1 MQGQNKIDFENL
13 KVGNYAYS
21 DYTEQYYLVASLPNI
36 AIEGEIIY
44 ALVRLD
50 GCGYYYASKSIEE
63 LKKKISQDGGE
74 TIIYKDL
81 IV

>member
-1 MQGQNKIDFENL
+1 MVGQNEIDYKDLE
-13 KVGNYAYS
+13 VGNYAYS
-21 DYTEQYYLVASLPNI
+21 DHTEQYYVVASLPNI
-36 AIEGEIIY
+36 AIEGETIY

-74 TIIYKDL
+74 TVIYKDL